1 MHSSAQSM
9 GDYCKYVN
17 DSMTETNQPT
27 SIRDKES
34 KNKESL
40 PKPVKEV
47 PFQNNQNSNKEE
59 QQFNIINEMS
69 SIKNENHEITNNKRK
84 ANYTNINSNTQI
96 NQLRIGVSDEINKK
110 TTDCTKKTLK
120 QISIKEKKEKI
131 VSNVNVEYLIETII
145 YSIII
150 ISKFINDRAQSRYKV
165 KLKYFNYCLLKKII
179 NVENYKE
186 ILEKEVIDIYLDKFF
201 KLNIKYKQINSLL
214 KEEKYNKKEKIK
226 LLNLLFKKKIKEINT
241 MYLSNYPYIKYG
253 NAELY
258 IKGFR
263 KFKEDYDKNNEV
275 EIKRINIL
283 LENNPKTKGFSDNY
297 EIQKEKGNTSGNL
310 DSSESKKLSNKKRR
324 RSKTKIKEEK
334 KINDEDEKIKPND
347 RERRKIITSCSDSVK
362 SFIENKYLILG
373 ITLHSLTVKGQYHY
387 SFEDFRKFFN
397 KYIRDI
403 YDDFEPRRLNE
414 ECKNKEREYDYNKKA
429 IQVGIEIE
437 KENEEEENRILYKIF
452 KYAKFIDFL
461 YAYLN
466 DKDFITVKDEND
478 NYIIIKLDGFN
489 TYKDCLNEYS
499 PKQKEEYKKDMIKIA
514 NGESQGRNI
523 KKKNEKIDEDKSK

>member
-34 KNKESL
+34 KKKESL

-69 SIKNENHEITNNKRK
+69 NIKYENHEITNNKRK
-84 ANYTNINSNTQI
+84 VNYTNINSNTQI
-96 NQLRIGVSDEINKK
+96 NQLRIGGSDEIAKK

-120 QISIKEKKEKI
+120 QITIKEKKEKI
-131 VSNVNVEYLIETII
+131 VSNVEYLIESII

-165 KLKYFNYCLLKKII
+165 KLKYLNYCLLKNII
-179 NVENYKE
+179 NVENCKE

-201 KLNIKYKQINSLL
+201 NLNIKRKQINSLL
-214 KEEKYNKKEKIK
+214 KAEKDNKKEKIK

-241 MYLSNYPYIKYG
+241 MYQSNYPYIKYG

-275 EIKRINIL
+275 EIKRINIP

-324 RSKTKIKEEK
+324 RSKTKIKEN
-334 KINDEDEKIKPND
+334 KIYDEDEKIKPND

-362 SFIENKYLILG
+362 SFIEMEYLKFHI
-373 ITLHSLTVKGQYHY
+373 ILHSLTVKGQYHY

-403 YDDFEPRRLNE
+403 YYDFEPRRLNE

-429 IQVGIEIE
+429 IQRGIEIE
-437 KENEEEENRILYKIF
+437 KENVEEENRILYKIF

-461 YAYLN
+461 YAYLK
-466 DKDFITVKDEND
+466 DEDFITVKDEND
-478 NYIIIKLDGFN
+478 NYIIIKLDGFK

-514 NGESQGRNI
+514 NGESKGRNI
-523 KKKNEKIDEDKSK
+523 KKKNEKIDENKSK

>member
-9 GDYCKYVN
+9 GDYCKYLN
-17 DSMTETNQPT
+17 DSMTETNQTT

-34 KNKESL
+34 KKKESL

-69 SIKNENHEITNNKRK
+69 NIKNENHEITNNKRK
-84 ANYTNINSNTQI
+84 VNYTNINSNTQI
-96 NQLRIGVSDEINKK
+96 NQLRIGGSDEIAKK

-120 QISIKEKKEKI
+120 RITIKEKKEKI
-131 VSNVNVEYLIETII
+131 VSNVEYLIESII

-165 KLKYFNYCLLKKII
+165 KLKYLNYCLLKNII
-179 NVENYKE
+179 NVENCKE

-201 KLNIKYKQINSLL
+201 NLNIKRKQINSLL
-214 KEEKYNKKEKIK
+214 KAEKDNKKEKIK

-241 MYLSNYPYIKYG
+241 MYQSNYPYIKYG

-263 KFKEDYDKNNEV
+263 KLKEDYDKNNEV

-324 RSKTKIKEEK
+324 RSKTKIKEN
-334 KINDEDEKIKPND
+334 KIYDEDEKIKPND

-362 SFIENKYLILG
+362 SFIEMEYLKFG
-373 ITLHSLTVKGQYHY
+373 ITFYSLTVKG
-387 SFEDFRKFFN
+387 
-397 KYIRDI
+397 
-403 YDDFEPRRLNE
+403 
-414 ECKNKEREYDYNKKA
+414 
-429 IQVGIEIE
+429 
-437 KENEEEENRILYKIF
+437 
-452 KYAKFIDFL
+452 
-461 YAYLN
+461 
-466 DKDFITVKDEND
+466 
-478 NYIIIKLDGFN
+478 
-489 TYKDCLNEYS
+489 
-499 PKQKEEYKKDMIKIA
+499 
-514 NGESQGRNI
+514 
-523 KKKNEKIDEDKSK
+523 

>member
-1 MHSSAQSM
+1 L
-9 GDYCKYVN
+9 
-17 DSMTETNQPT
+17 
-27 SIRDKES
+27 
-34 KNKESL
+34 KN
-40 PKPVKEV
+40 
-47 PFQNNQNSNKEE
+47 
-59 QQFNIINEMS
+59 
-69 SIKNENHEITNNKRK
+69 
-84 ANYTNINSNTQI
+84 
-96 NQLRIGVSDEINKK
+96 
-110 TTDCTKKTLK
+110 
-120 QISIKEKKEKI
+120 
-131 VSNVNVEYLIETII
+131 
-145 YSIII
+145 
-150 ISKFINDRAQSRYKV
+150 
-165 KLKYFNYCLLKKII
+165 II

-201 KLNIKYKQINSLL
+201 NLNIKRKQINSLL
-214 KEEKYNKKEKIK
+214 KAEKDNKKEKIK

-263 KFKEDYDKNNEV
+263 KFKEDYDKNIEV

-283 LENNPKTKGFSDNY
+283 LENNPNTKGFSDNY

-429 IQVGIEIE
+429 IQEGIEIE
-437 KENEEEENRILYKIF
+437 KENVEEENRILYKIF
-452 KYAKFIDFL
+452 RYAKFIDFL

-514 NGESQGRNI
+514 NGESKGRNI